1 MKIAIV
7 GAGISGLLA
16 AYLLKKKRPDASI
29 TIFEKDT
36 QVGGNVHTA
45 QLNVGSS
52 RHSSGLRWAD
62 LGVND
67 FNIATYKNIL
77 ALLKELKVSYK
88 PLENSA
94 AFSTLDGSISYVIEP
109 GYRAG
114 TRSFTTMPAAVQK
127 GFDNFSRQA
136 PLDCQDPQFA
146 EFTIAEY
153 IQYRN
158 EKNHDHDRDFYPVE
172 FVEYNLYPRIN
183 GMYFVNDTAPSTM
196 SFVAIMNHY
205 CLQEG
210 FGGDTPERVYI
221 EGGCQ
226 TWIDALQN
234 ALIQQ
239 GISIVCNACVQVLG
253 GISGVNVLI
262 DHSEYEHFDAAI
274 MACHA
279 STSLQLLQ
287 QGITNDMVRVLS
299 QFNYSNSVAV
309 AHTYAPLLPPNKD
322 HWRTYNLLI
331 QRDVQLRPYTISYV
345 CNRHQNDA
353 NNRLYQDANE
363 MEYFV
368 TLNPAIPIPEEYV
381 LKQPD
386 GTPAQAYFKHN
397 MVNTESLK
405 AQKLLWGRH
414 RRGVQGQNS
423 IYFTGGWTWG
433 TGLHEDC
440 YNSAQQVVDLLL
452 VHLLEPEWSTLEL
465 SKISA

>member
-1 MKIAIV
+1 MKIAII

-29 TIFEKDT
+29 TIFEKNT
-36 QVGGNVHTA
+36 RVGGNVQTVQFNIGNSH
-45 QLNVGSS
+45 
-52 RHSSGLRWAD
+52 HSSTLRWAD

-67 FNIATYKNIL
+67 FNLATYKNIL
-77 ALLKELKVSYK
+77 ALLKELKVPYK

-109 GYRAG
+109 GYQAGSRA
-114 TRSFTTMPAAVQK
+114 FTTMPVEVQK

-136 PLDCQDPQFA
+136 PLDCQDPTFT
-146 EFTIAEY
+146 EFSVAEY

-158 EKNHDHDRDFYPVE
+158 ENNPDHDPNFYPAA

-210 FGGDTPERVYI
+210 FGGDSPERVYI

-226 TWIDALQN
+226 TWIDALQH

-239 GISIVCNACVQVLG
+239 GVSIVCNAAVQVLG
-253 GISGVNVLI
+253 DTSGVNILLN
-262 DHSEYEHFDAAI
+262 HSEFEHFDAAI

-279 STSLQLLQ
+279 STSLQLIQ
-287 QGITNDMVRVLS
+287 QGITSDMVQVLS
-299 QFNYSNSVAV
+299 QFSYNNSVAI
-309 AHTYAPLLPPNKD
+309 AHTYAPLLPPNQA

-331 QRDVQLRPYTISYV
+331 HRDVQLRPYTISYV

-353 NNRLYQDANE
+353 NHHLYQAASE
-363 MEYFV
+363 EYFV

-381 LKQPD
+381 LKQFD
-386 GTPAQAYFKHN
+386 GTPAQTYFKHN
-397 MVNTESLK
+397 MVNAKALK

-440 YNSAQQVVDLLL
+440 YHSAQQVVNLLL
-452 VHLLEPEWSTLEL
+452 VHLLEPEWNTLEL
-465 SKISA
+465 SKLSA